1 MKAVLR
7 LVIYLPQEEGSGSD
21 EGGKAGPLQLQV
33 VWRQRPEGVTGAE
46 VRVRNCQYINQHCA
60 WLPQLQEGKQPA
72 GNFLPLSSR
81 QLSVEERK
89 DDKLAAEEGEMGLP
103 LQ

>member
-7 LVIYLPQEEGSGSD
+7 LGIYLPQEEGSVSD
-21 EGGKAGPLQLQV
+21 KGGEAWPLQLQV

-46 VRVRNCQYINQHCA
+46 VRVRNCHYIFQHCA

-72 GNFLPLSSR
+72 GNFLPLFSS
-81 QLSVEERK
+81 QLSVR
-89 DDKLAAEEGEMGLP
+89 G
-103 LQ
+103 